1 MTLTRRIPS
10 CTVHL
15 VVVFAVLLA
24 GRDGSGGNGQLA
36 SRP

>member
-1 MTLTRRIPS
+1 MTLARGIPWR
-10 CTVHL
+10 TVHL

-24 GRDGSGGNGQLA
+24 GCDGSGGNGQLA